1 MTGPGSKLEPIKTKE
16 SVNLKNISIE
26 KRLKNSETCPDQ
38 LSPTLPDNPERLVA
52 KVAANEA
59 KGPAVA
65 SNGQPPSTKGRMH
78 RNISSKVAKETLET
92 M

>member
-38 LSPTLPDNPERLVA
+38 LSPTLPDN
-52 KVAANEA
+52 
-59 KGPAVA
+59 
-65 SNGQPPSTKGRMH
+65 
-78 RNISSKVAKETLET
+78 
-92 M
+92 